1 MQKRQLP
8 VWAGLFTAAI
18 FSVGTAV
25 ASAAAH
31 IDGTYAAVTPQTV
44 ELLTLRHDKQR
55 VSGSY
60 RVLHLNA
67 ARTDGLD
74 DQSVALSAVGGHAER
89 AFALGD
95 ARTLLLRFDNGF
107 AHAQSTGTALGTQS
121 FARVTERQAGMLL
134 EMARFGGLYEV
145 CQAHQGQASSSYSR
159 SFCVQM
165 TAQMADMVPFRPFP
179 QAAANHP
186 ALAFELRARLD
197 RTVVVNR

>member
-18 FSVGTAV
+18 FSLGTAV

-31 IDGTYAAVTPQTV
+31 IDGTYAAVTPRAV
-44 ELLTLRHDKQR
+44 ELLTLRHDKAR
-55 VSGSY
+55 VSGTY
-60 RVLHLNA
+60 RVLHLNVGRA
-67 ARTDGLD
+67 DGLD
-74 DQSVALSAVGGHAER
+74 DQSVALSAVGGRAER
-89 AFALGD
+89 AFALD
-95 ARTLLLRFDNGF
+95 DSRTMLLRFDGGF
-107 AHAQSTGTALGTQS
+107 THAQSTGAALGAQS
-121 FARVTERQAGMLL
+121 FARVTDRQAAMLL
-134 EMARFGGLYEV
+134 EMARYGGLYEV

-179 QAAANHP
+179 QATNRP